1 MHARSLM
8 QIFWLLP
15 LVALLSGCSVG
26 GGGGVFGARSPGSG
40 GGYTLQDKIVSSG
53 GGRYSQR
60 IDSKPANPPDVSR
73 VPDAVPIPEPKSRGG
88 NAPTYVVFGQTYR
101 VLQSSRGFT
110 QTGTASWYGSKFHGH
125 QTSNGEVYDMYAM
138 TAAHTRL
145 PLPTYVRVTNLDN
158 NRQVIVRVNDRGP
171 FVGNRVIDLSYA
183 AAHRLDMLKTGTARV
198 RIEAI
203 DPVQWQAQNKRRG
216 NSPPAAT
223 PVMTSTSQADRV
235 FLQVA
240 ALGDAQA
247 AQRLQQRVQSLTQA
261 PVRVLQDSGA
271 SSLYRVQVGPLQ
283 GASVQTA
290 IQQLE
295 ATDLGRPILVRQ

>member
-1 MHARSLM
+1 MH
-8 QIFWLLP
+8 P
-15 LVALLSGCSVG
+15 GALLQLSGLLLLVVFLAGCSVG
-26 GGGGVFGARSPGSG
+26 QGGGVFGARSPGSG

-53 GGRYSQR
+53 NGRYSQR
-60 IDSKPANPPDVSR
+60 IDSKPINPPDVSR
-73 VPDAVPIPEPKSRGG
+73 VPDAVPIPEPRSRGG

-125 QTSNGEVYDMYAM
+125 QTSNGETYDMYAM

-158 NRQVIVRVNDRGP
+158 HRQVIVRVNDRGP
-171 FVGNRVIDLSYA
+171 FVGNRIIDLSYA

-203 DPVQWQAQNKRRG
+203 DPVQWQAQNRQR
-216 NSPPAAT
+216 NSA
-223 PVMTSTSQADRV
+223 PVAVSDKASDSV

-240 ALGDAQA
+240 ALGDVQA
-247 AQRLQQRVQSLTQA
+247 AQRLQQRVQSLTRA
-261 PVRVLQDSGA
+261 PVRVLQDSGTRT
-271 SSLYRVQVGPLQ
+271 LYRVQVGPLQ

-295 ATDLGRPILVRQ
+295 ATDLGRPMLVRQ

>member
-1 MHARSLM
+1 MPCLRLTFQAV
-8 QIFWLLP
+8 FLP
-15 LVALLSGCSVG
+15 LLVLSLAGCSVG
-26 GGGGVFGARSPGSG
+26 REGGVFGAYNSS

-60 IDSKPANPPDVSR
+60 VDSRPANPPDVSR
-73 VPDAVPIPEPKSRGG
+73 VPDAVPVPEPIGRRG
-88 NAPTYVVFGQTYR
+88 NAASYVVFGQTYR
-101 VLQSSRGFT
+101 VLPSSQGFV

-125 QTSNGEVYDMYAM
+125 ETANGEVYDMYAM
-138 TAAHTRL
+138 TAAHTSL

-171 FVGNRVIDLSYA
+171 FVGNRIIDLSYS
-183 AAHRLDMLKTGTARV
+183 AAHRLDMLRTGTARV

-203 DPVQWQAQNKRRG
+203 DPVRWQAARN
-216 NSPPAAT
+216 AANEARD
-223 PVMTSTSQADRV
+223 QDGV

-247 AQRLQQRVQSLTQA
+247 AQRLQERVRELTRA
-261 PVRVLQDSGA
+261 PVRVLPDQA
-271 SSLYRVQVGPLQ
+271 ATLYRVQVGPLQ
-283 GASVQTA
+283 GASVQAA

-295 ATDLGRPILVRQ
+295 ASELGRPIMVRQ

>member
-8 QIFWLLP
+8 PILWLLP
-15 LVALLSGCSVG
+15 FAALLSGCSVG
-26 GGGGVFGARSPGSG
+26 GGGGVFGAHSPGSG

-53 GGRYSQR
+53 GGRYTQR
-60 IDSKPANPPDVSR
+60 IDSKPVNPPDVSR

-88 NAPTYVVFGQTYR
+88 NAPIYVVFGQTYR
-101 VLQSSRGFT
+101 VMESSRGFT
-110 QTGTASWYGSKFHGH
+110 QTGIASWYGSKFHGH
-125 QTSNGEVYDMYAM
+125 QTSNGEIYDMYAM

-203 DPVQWQAQNKRRG
+203 DPVQWQAQNKRRS
-216 NSPPAAT
+216 NPS
-223 PVMTSTSQADRV
+223 PVMASTRQADNV

-240 ALGDAQA
+240 ALGNAQA
-247 AQRLQQRVQSLTQA
+247 AQRLQQRVQDLTQA
-261 PVRVLQDSGA
+261 PVRVLQDSGS

>member
-1 MHARSLM
+1 MH
-8 QIFWLLP
+8 P
-15 LVALLSGCSVG
+15 GALLQLSGLLLLVVFLAGCSVG
-26 GGGGVFGARSPGSG
+26 QSGGVFGARSPGSG

-53 GGRYSQR
+53 NGRYTQR
-60 IDSKPANPPDVSR
+60 IDSKPINPPDVSR
-73 VPDAVPIPEPKSRGG
+73 VPDAVPIPEPRSRGG

-125 QTSNGEVYDMYAM
+125 QTSNGETYDMYAM

-171 FVGNRVIDLSYA
+171 FVGNRIIDLSYA

-203 DPVQWQAQNKRRG
+203 DPVQWQAQNRQR
-216 NSPPAAT
+216 NSA
-223 PVMTSTSQADRV
+223 PVAVSDKASDSV

-240 ALGDAQA
+240 ALGDVQA
-247 AQRLQQRVQSLTQA
+247 AQRLQQRVQSLTRA
-261 PVRVLQDSGA
+261 PVRVLQDSGTRT
-271 SSLYRVQVGPLQ
+271 LYRVQVGPLQ

-295 ATDLGRPILVRQ
+295 ATDLGRPMLVRQ